1 MNSNLQII
9 CEFVFKRIVPPI
21 LKAQALT
28 LGVGPP
34 LWVGA
39 SVIGC
44 LVDSLVTICSGHL
57 MPSRASSQLW
67 PHWLRESGSERGGLD
82 CSGDGCFE
90 FGEYRNRAIAVMMH
104 KNLCYVLSSLS
115 KAYMLGTI
123 RHPNQLVKDL
133 SSHSRQARRGP

>member
-1 MNSNLQII
+1 M
-9 CEFVFKRIVPPI
+9 
-21 LKAQALT
+21 
-28 LGVGPP
+28 
-34 LWVGA
+34 
-39 SVIGC
+39 
-44 LVDSLVTICSGHL
+44 DSLVTICSGDL

-90 FGEYRNRAIAVMMH
+90 FGEYRDRAIAVMMH

-123 RHPNQLVKDL
+123 RHPNELVKGL